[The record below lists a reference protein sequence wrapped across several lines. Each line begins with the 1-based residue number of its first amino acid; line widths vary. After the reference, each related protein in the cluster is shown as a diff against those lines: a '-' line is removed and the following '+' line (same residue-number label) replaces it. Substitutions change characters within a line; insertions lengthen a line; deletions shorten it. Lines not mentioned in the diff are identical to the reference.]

1 MYAGNGRDM
10 IVSILFPDYKSV
22 ILYTAAQKQA
32 IIKSA
37 HREQKVDIYFRF
49 RVAVASAVLSRKDYG
64 KKEQAA

>member
-1 MYAGNGRDM
+1 M